1 MEDVE
6 KLEMLAGRRWC
17 AQQGIENGAFYVRV
31 CGASASGLRQ
41 ASCPTNH
48 DWRPCFL
55 SNLKVFT
62 DRNAQGILQNT
73 YS

>member
-17 AQQGIENGAFYVRV
+17 AQQGIENGAFHVRLCVGPRPPGSDKRVAQPTTTGVRV
-31 CGASASGLRQ
+31 SYLI
-41 ASCPTNH
+41 
-48 DWRPCFL
+48 L
-55 SNLKVFT
+55 FT
-62 DRNAQGILQNT
+62 TRNAQGILQNT